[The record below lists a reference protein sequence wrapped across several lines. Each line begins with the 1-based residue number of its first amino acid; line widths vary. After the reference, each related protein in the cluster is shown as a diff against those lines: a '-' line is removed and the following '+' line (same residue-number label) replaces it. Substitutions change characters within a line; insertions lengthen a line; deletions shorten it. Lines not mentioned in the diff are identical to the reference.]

1 MKVPLLITAMT
12 PFPHSVERSA
22 PLEEARKLMDEH
34 QVRHL
39 PVTDEHELVGIVTDR
54 DLRSAL
60 AVPRG
65 KRVVSNLT
73 VDDIFVNEVYCVD
86 VETPL
91 EDVLSTMADRHIGSA
106 IVTRKG
112 RLAGVF
118 TASDACRTFAEF
130 LGENFPRPDDDLVA

>member
-1 MKVPLLITAMT
+1 MKLPNLITAMT
-12 PFPHSVERSA
+12 PFPYSIERTA
-22 PLEEARKLMDEH
+22 PIDQARALMDEH

-39 PVTDEHELVGIVTDR
+39 PVTDEHDLVGIITDR

-60 AVPRG
+60 AVPEG

-73 VDDIFVNEVYCVD
+73 VEDIFEDEVYCVD
-86 VETPL
+86 LETPI
-91 EDVLSTMADRHIGSA
+91 EEVLAAMAARHIGSA

-118 TASDACRTFAEF
+118 TATDACRVFAEF
-130 LGENFPRPDDDLVA
+130 LAENFPRPDDGAAA